1 MCGELFE
8 GEGDGGIGLRRIRK
22 FAAGK
27 IASPTTFSPTFFKS
41 LLDELGHV
49 ASGGWMLSEKQAA
62 VFGGEQSDSFFG
74 FSEFGGQESKV
85 LGRLALEDA
94 RANTKTAGIWSRRLE
109 REQAFGF
116 REALQ
121 VSTGIFEMGI
131 AFDDRFGSG
140 GFQVIRSTRE

>member
-1 MCGELFE
+1 MCGEPFE

-27 IASPTTFSPTFFKS
+27 VTSPTTFSTKFFKS

-49 ASGGWMLSEKQAA
+49 ASGRWMLSEKQAT
-62 VFGGEQSDSFFG
+62 VFGGQQSNRFFG
-74 FSEFGGQESKV
+74 LRGFCSEEADVFGGHAPEN
-85 LGRLALEDA
+85 A
-94 RANTKTAGIWSRRLE
+94 RENAEATGIWSRRLE
-109 REQAFGF
+109 REQAFRF
-116 REALQ
+116 RQALQ
-121 VSTGIFEMGI
+121 VSTGIFEMGV